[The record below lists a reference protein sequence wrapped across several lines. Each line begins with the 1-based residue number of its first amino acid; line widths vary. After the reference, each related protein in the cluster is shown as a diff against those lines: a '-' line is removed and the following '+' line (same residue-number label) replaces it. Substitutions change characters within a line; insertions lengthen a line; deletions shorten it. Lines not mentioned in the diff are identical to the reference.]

1 MIKAFLSQ
9 YSKILGLSKIIRNI
23 LILFFLCSCSFFE
36 DKAEIERFAIASEII
51 CPNNTRYMIR
61 YAHKDEVRMAI
72 QRDYYRKIREDSN
85 ESFTVI
91 RIPNIESFHIEKA
104 KPEELINCDII
115 ESYIPN
121 IYPSY
126 IRSFKKKS

>member
-1 MIKAFLSQ
+1 MKKAFSNQFL
-9 YSKILGLSKIIRNI
+9 KILALLKIIKNI
-23 LILFFLCSCSFFE
+23 IFLLFLVNCSFFNNQA
-36 DKAEIERFAIASEII
+36 DIQRFEIASEII
-51 CPNNTRYMIR
+51 CPNNNRYMIR

-72 QRDYYRKIREDSN
+72 QKDYYRKIREDSN

-126 IRSFKKKS
+126 IRSFKEKS

>member
-1 MIKAFLSQ
+1 MIKAFLSR
-9 YSKILGLSKIIRNI
+9 YSKILGLSKIIRDI
-23 LILFFLCSCSFFE
+23 LILFFLFSCSFFE
-36 DKAEIERFAIASEII
+36 DKAEIERFGIASEII
-51 CPNNTRYMIR
+51 CPNNKRYMIR
-61 YAHKDEVRMAI
+61 YAYKDEVRMAL

-126 IRSFKKKS
+126 IRSFKEKS

>member
-1 MIKAFLSQ
+1 L
-9 YSKILGLSKIIRNI
+9 KILALLKIIKNI
-23 LILFFLCSCSFFE
+23 IFLLFLVNCSFFNNQA
-36 DKAEIERFAIASEII
+36 DIQRFEIASEII
-51 CPNNTRYMIR
+51 CPNNNRYMIR

-72 QRDYYRKIREDSN
+72 QKDYYRKIREDSN

-126 IRSFKKKS
+126 IRSFKEKS